1 MTSELKKN
9 ITANDLEYLDL
20 EQAAVICS
28 VSDERFGKWIG
39 KGLVPVVEVN
49 GKKLIHSHDLIQHL
63 VRHNIPIPDRLLQG
77 NSKKILFVLTDES
90 VPHAVTTEVIWALY
104 KLRKRTS
111 YIFDFVH
118 LDTNIELKIIAFHPD
133 VIIVAPRGM
142 ELKASLASFKEL
154 SKLKGW
160 EELPAVVRGEVI
172 FTDGIKHFYNPTDGL
187 VDSMA
192 VLLSGIAGFES
203 GYIAERDTFYRL
215 RWLELHRHRL

>member
-1 MTSELKKN
+1 MTNGQKPFTPNE
-9 ITANDLEYLDL
+9 LEYLDL

-111 YIFDFVH
+111 YIFDFVR
-118 LDTNIELKIIAFHPD
+118 LDTNIELKIITFHPD
-133 VIIVAPRGM
+133 MI
-142 ELKASLASFKEL
+142 
-154 SKLKGW
+154 
-160 EELPAVVRGEVI
+160 
-172 FTDGIKHFYNPTDGL
+172 
-187 VDSMA
+187 
-192 VLLSGIAGFES
+192 VLLQEDAGNREP
-203 GYIAERDTFYRL
+203 ERQIKKMINGSIPIYTFAADRTI
-215 RWLELHRHRL
+215 ELDQFLSE